1 VQLLWKEFCSPQR
14 TIEQQGRPNE
24 GALLA
29 LIKELDAGAADL
41 DALLEFANAAP
52 IRLSSAVAKCIPIGH
67 RRGWKPAIAALSGHS
82 LLAVPTSTQS
92 QRLAPAPSRVFSFR
106 RPPPRIDRSGPYV
119 QRRSST
125 CRADQRFHLAKALA
139 Q

>member
-67 RRGWKPAIAALSGHS
+67 RRGWKPRDSSPVWAFAPRGTH
-82 LLAVPTSTQS
+82 VYPKPTTG
-92 QRLAPAPSRVFSFR
+92 
-106 RPPPRIDRSGPYV
+106 PPERGLFV
-119 QRRSST
+119 
-125 CRADQRFHLAKALA
+125 
-139 Q
+139 